1 MYECK
6 NVPRYCPR
14 KRNWMEM
21 RSFKSGEGCM
31 KFNSNKLM
39 GVLTVTFTT
48 MCSFAVV
55 SDALKLNVADFKRRT
70 SA

>member
-1 MYECK
+1 
-6 NVPRYCPR
+6 
-14 KRNWMEM
+14 
-21 RSFKSGEGCM
+21 M